1 MNNKRS
7 GSISA
12 LFADLFR
19 LLRITRES
27 SKDNSHEEKTY
38 ESKYFSLMLGE
49 FFNLFGNKDS
59 DTPVDDDSGK
69 GNSEEFEHNPMLDLL
84 DRKSREAEIADSHED
99 SSGEIR
105 NMWNSGEDG
114 ESLSDE
120 EGVSDGKTIGNSE
133 DGENDLNGTGQSKRA
148 RQNQHSRVASKMSS
162 VVSEALV
169 PECVVFNEIGEAK
182 QIFDWRRILR
192 QNSSYEV
199 DWSYNNAVIED
210 GIVRP
215 TLEAVPIASTEIL
228 LDTSGSIDEPLLN
241 RFLQEC
247 KNILPYSKVRVG
259 CFDTQFYGFKD
270 IKSLKDLE
278 NMVFEG
284 RHGTS
289 FTAAVNAFSGRVDNR
304 IIFTDGEASMPSVRM
319 DVIWIVFGKK
329 RIVPNGGRV
338 FYVDDGLLKR
348 LKSDM

>member
-1 MNNKRS
+1 MDNKHS
-7 GSISA
+7 GSLSA
-12 LFADLFR
+12 MFAGVLRLF
-19 LLRITRES
+19 RITRDF
-27 SKDNSHEEKTY
+27 SKDKSPEEKAY

-49 FFNLFGNKDS
+49 FFNLLGNKDS

-69 GNSEEFEHNPMLDLL
+69 GDSEAFEHNPMLDLL
-84 DRKSREAEIADSHED
+84 NKKSRESETADSHED
-99 SSGEIR
+99 SAGEVR
-105 NMWNSGEDG
+105 SMWNGGEDG
-114 ESLSDE
+114 EALSDE
-120 EGVSDGKTIGNSE
+120 EGISGGGKTELSE
-133 DGENDLNGTGQSKRA
+133 DGENDFSGKGQSKRA
-148 RQNQHSRVASKMSS
+148 RQSQHSRVASKMSS
-162 VVSEALV
+162 IVSEAPV

-199 DWSYNNAVIED
+199 DWSYKNAVIED

-215 TLEAVPIASTEIL
+215 TLEAVPMASTEIL

-247 KNILPYSKVRVG
+247 KNILPYSRVRVG

-270 IKSLKDLE
+270 IKSLNDLD

-329 RIVPNGGRV
+329 RIAPNGGRV
-338 FYVDDGLLKR
+338 FYVDDDLLRR
-348 LKSDM
+348 LKSDK

>member
-84 DRKSREAEIADSHED
+84 DRKSRESEIADSHED